1 MNLKTGTVPI
11 NLIPVPYLYNTGI
24 VLINLI
30 FVQDCIA
37 RDESCLVE
45 KGALQ
50 EQLADSRSALASCL
64 VAGLQAD
71 PEVAGVMGA
80 FTSLVMIIATA
91 RLIWYQRHGLYGAVF
106 PLDR

>member
-1 MNLKTGTVPI
+1 M
-11 NLIPVPYLYNTGI
+11 PVPYLYNTGT
-24 VLINLI
+24 VPINLI

-71 PEVAGVMGA
+71 PEMAGVMGA
-80 FTSLVMIIATA
+80 LTSIALIIATA
-91 RLIWYQRHGLYGAVF
+91 RLVWYQRHGLYGAVF

>member
-1 MNLKTGTVPI
+1 MEQGT
-11 NLIPVPYLYNTGI
+11 
-24 VLINLI
+24 
-30 FVQDCIA
+30 
-37 RDESCLVE
+37 
-45 KGALQ
+45 LQ
-50 EQLADSRSALASCL
+50 EQLAEARSALAGCL

-80 FTSLVMIIATA
+80 FTSLAIIIATA